1 MERSG
6 VTAMRK
12 ITGKQSGFTL
22 VELLIVTIILAILA
36 AIVVPQFAATTDDAR
51 ASAYDANLAALRS
64 AVELYRQQHSA
75 YPGAVAATA
84 ATCVNG
90 ANETAALGNAAF
102 VTQMTRFTN
111 TAGQACTG
119 TDPNQFRFG
128 PYLKDGIPDNPLGTS
143 NTVTVVTTGVLGL
156 ASGGTGGWRFDAV
169 TGELV
174 GDQ

>member
-1 MERSG
+1 
-6 VTAMRK
+6 MRN
-12 ITGKQSGFTL
+12 TTHRQAGFTL

-51 ASAYDANLAALRS
+51 RSAFDSNLAGLRA
-64 AVELYRQQHSA
+64 AVELYRQQHTA

-90 ANETAALGNAAF
+90 ANVASAVGSASF

-119 TDPNQFRFG
+119 TDPTQFRFG
-128 PYLKDGIPDNPLGTS
+128 PYLKDGIPTNPLGTN

-156 ASGGTGGWRFDAV
+156 VSGATGGWRFDST
-169 TGELV
+169 TGQLI